1 MYVWAYEENDP
12 YRVAWTL
19 IRHPASAQVRFER
32 TRSVSSTARSEE
44 EWERLR
50 QQATQYPLTEETHQ
64 GVELVVEDENDLAL
78 YIPGDPGRLEDPD
91 GSPTVRDIVLV
102 MGPATVIT
110 GRVTDADG
118 SAVAGATVS
127 IDRLQMQLGTNSLT
141 VSELDHGWKAEAFAV
156 TDAQGYY
163 QLNNLPASWTNIK
176 LKAQADGYATAQ
188 QEFQNA
194 GGNKLDGCDVQL
206 VEAEQQDSDTT
217 AVEFEAGK
225 VRMGMYG
232 GYRRASE

>member
-19 IRHPASAQVRFER
+19 IRHPSSAAERFER

-44 EWERLR
+44 EWEQLS

-64 GVELVVEDENDLAL
+64 GVKLVVEDENDLAQ
-78 YIPGDPGRLEDPD
+78 YVPGNPGRLEDPD
-91 GSPTVRDIVLV
+91 GSPTVHDIVLV

-110 GRVTDADG
+110 GRVTGANG

-127 IDRLQMQLGTNSLT
+127 IDQLQMQLGTSSLT
-141 VSELDHGWKAEAFAV
+141 ISELDHEWKAEAFAV
-156 TDAQGYY
+156 TDAQGFY
-163 QLNNLPASWTNIK
+163 QLNNLPASWSNIK
-176 LKAQADGYATAQ
+176 LKAEADGYATAR

-206 VEAEQQDSDTT
+206 VEGSTEDEDDEDRDEGLKA
-217 AVEFEAGK
+217 
-225 VRMGMYG
+225 YG
-232 GYRRASE
+232 GYRRASEVI